1 MSLTHDEQHRLD
13 EIETNLRSSDPTL
26 ARRLDPSFDPARD
39 RRVLIR
45 CVVLL
50 LLGIAIMVAGAAG
63 VTGAFSS
70 GTVFALLGVGLMALA
85 LRWLRHLYPPPA
97 AVPGQ

>member
-13 EIETNLRSSDPTL
+13 EIESNLRSSDPTL

-50 LLGIAIMVAGAAG
+50 LLGTAIMVAGAAG
-63 VTGAFSS
+63 VTAVVSY
-70 GTVFALLGVGLMALA
+70 GTVVALLGVALMGLA
-85 LRWLRHLYPPPA
+85 LRRLRQLYPPPV